1 MLFYAYVI
9 CLIFLDYLLCTL
21 LYFKTAFKIPQQLL
35 KITYKPIPDAQGEH
49 VRMSVDIEGVVRA
62 TDDGEIGSADGAA
75 EADQGLN
82 HVS

>member
-1 MLFYAYVI
+1 MLMLYVWSFWTI
-9 CLIFLDYLLCTL
+9 YCVHYNTL
-21 LYFKTAFKIPQQLL
+21 KQPLKSPQQPL

-49 VRMSVDIEGVVRA
+49 VRVSVDIEGVVRA

-75 EADQGLN
+75 EADKGPN